1 MAASFLD
8 GPVERNDANADPRTL
23 FGCLEAMIRLDR
35 CFVKGPSASFFTVGR
50 SFSAVGT
57 WAQMADEAEVRAAL
71 AAVEHPE
78 IRLPITELGMV
89 RGVRA
94 NSHRAQLSIALLSQG
109 YPLREYLRERIVEAV
124 QSLGVEHVAVDFTT
138 LSDTDRRVLRQRL
151 QEQIPPA
158 ECFTTTRVFAV
169 ASGKGG
175 VGKSSLTVNLAVAMS
190 RQGKRVAILDADVYG
205 FSVPRMLGIDRT
217 PLVIDSLLIPPEA
230 EGVAVVSVGFFVDEG
245 TPVIWRG
252 PMLHKMLQQF
262 VNDVWWGRPDVLLI
276 DMPPGTGDVSLTL
289 SELVPTAEL
298 VVVITP
304 QPAAQRVAQRA
315 AYMARRIKVHVA
327 GVVENMSWFTG
338 NDGERYELFG
348 SGGGEMLAADLGVP
362 LLGQVPLVPALREGG
377 DLGTPIVVSDPDSE
391 AAQALTAVATRLLD
405 LRPAKIRRPELRI
418 LSTS

>member
-1 MAASFLD
+1 
-8 GPVERNDANADPRTL
+8 
-23 FGCLEAMIRLDR
+23 MIRPLPS
-35 CFVKGPSASFFTVGR
+35 FVKGPFALFFATGTR
-50 SFSAVGT
+50 NAVVRRLT
-57 WAQMADEAEVRAAL
+57 HMADEAEVRAAL

-78 IRLPITELGMV
+78 IRLPITELNMV
-89 RGVRA
+89 RGVRV

-109 YPLREYLRERIVEAV
+109 YPLREYLRGSIVEAV
-124 QSLGVEHVAVDFTT
+124 QALGVEHVVVDFTT
-138 LSDTDRRVLRQRL
+138 LSDTDRSALRRRL

-158 ECFTTTRVFAV
+158 ECFAATRIFAI

-175 VGKSSLTVNLAVAMS
+175 VGKSSVSVNLAVAMA
-190 RQGKRVAILDADVYG
+190 RLGKRVAILDADVYG

-230 EGVAVVSVGFFVDEG
+230 EGVSVVSVGFFVDEG

-289 SELVPTAEL
+289 SELLPTAEL
-298 VVVITP
+298 VVVTTP

-315 AYMARRIKVHVA
+315 AYMARRIKVHIA

-348 SGGGEMLAADLGVP
+348 SGGGEMLAAELGVP

-377 DLGTPIVVSDPDSE
+377 DLGTPIVVSEPDSE
-391 AAQALTAVATRLLD
+391 AALALTAVATQLLA

>member
-1 MAASFLD
+1 
-8 GPVERNDANADPRTL
+8 
-23 FGCLEAMIRLDR
+23 MIRPSIS
-35 CFVKGPSASFFTVGR
+35 FVKGLLASFFPLGTTFR
-50 SFSAVGT
+50 TVGT
-57 WAQMADEAEVRAAL
+57 WAYMAAEAEVRAAL

-78 IRLPITELGMV
+78 IRLPITWLDMV
-89 RGVRA
+89 RGVRV

-109 YPLREYLRERIVEAV
+109 YPLREYLRGRIVEAV
-124 QSLGVEHVAVDFTT
+124 QALGVEHVVVDFTT
-138 LSDTDRRVLRQRL
+138 LSDTDRAGLRRRL

-158 ECFTTTRVFAV
+158 ESFAGTRVFAI

-175 VGKSSLTVNLAVAMS
+175 VGKSSVSVNLAVAMA
-190 RQGKRVAILDADVYG
+190 RHGKRVAILDADVYG

-217 PLVIDSLLIPPEA
+217 PLVIDSLLVPPEVL
-230 EGVAVVSVGFFVDEG
+230 GVSVVSVGFFVDEG

-252 PMLHKMLQQF
+252 PMLHKMLRQF
-262 VNDVWWGRPDVLLI
+262 IDDVWWGQPDVLLV

-289 SELVPTAEL
+289 SELLPTAEL
-298 VVVITP
+298 VVVTTP

-315 AYMARRIKVHVA
+315 AYMARRIKTHIA

-348 SGGGEMLAADLGVP
+348 SGGGEMLAAELDVP

-377 DLGTPIVVSDPDSE
+377 DLGMPIVVSEPDGE
-391 AAQALTAVATRLLD
+391 AALALTAVATQLVA

-418 LSTS
+418 LSGS

>member
-1 MAASFLD
+1 
-8 GPVERNDANADPRTL
+8 
-23 FGCLEAMIRLDR
+23 
-35 CFVKGPSASFFTVGR
+35 
-50 SFSAVGT
+50 
-57 WAQMADEAEVRAAL
+57 MADEADVRAAL
-71 AAVEHPE
+71 AAVAHPE
-78 IRLPITELGMV
+78 IRLPITDLGMV
-89 RGVRA
+89 RGVRV

-109 YPLREYLRERIVEAV
+109 YPLREYLRAGIVDAV
-124 QSLGVEHVAVDFTT
+124 QSLGIEHVVVDFTT
-138 LSDTDRRVLRQRL
+138 LSDTDRSALRRRL

-158 ECFTTTRVFAV
+158 ECFAGTRVFAI

-175 VGKSSLTVNLAVAMS
+175 VGKSSVTVNLAVAMS

-289 SELVPTAEL
+289 SELLPTAEL
-298 VVVITP
+298 VVVTTP

-315 AYMARRIKVHVA
+315 AYMARRIKVHIA

-348 SGGGEMLAADLGVP
+348 SGGGEMLAAELGVP

-377 DLGTPIVVSDPDSE
+377 DLGTPIVVSAPDSE
-391 AAQALTAVATRLLD
+391 AARALTAVATQLLGQ
-405 LRPAKIRRPELRI
+405 RPTKIRRPELRI